1 MSRLAKKPV
10 ELPKGVEVTLA
21 GDLVTVK
28 GPKGSISITLSKGVK
43 VELTKETLAVV
54 GTDELTHHPFLGLDI
69 SRLKNALEGV
79 STGFKKTLE
88 LVGVGY
94 KAAVKGSD
102 LDLSLG
108 FSHPC
113 ILAIPKSLKV
123 EVEKNTRIHVSGVD
137 KVEVG
142 QFSATIRSKR
152 PPEPYKGKG
161 VKYEGEYIKRKAGK
175 KAK

>member
-1 MSRLAKKPV
+1 MSRLAKKPSQ
-10 ELPKGVEVTLA
+10 LPKGVEISVSGNTIS
-21 GDLVTVK
+21 VK
-28 GPKGSISITLSKGVK
+28 GPKGVLAFELNTGVS
-43 VELTKETLAVV
+43 VTVDGDIVNVV
-54 GTDELTHHPFLGLDI
+54 ANDELKHQPFLGLEK
-69 SRLKNALEGV
+69 SRLDNAILGV
-79 STGFKKTLE
+79 SQGYTKTLE

-94 KAAVKGSD
+94 RAAVKGTI

-113 ILAIPKSLKV
+113 ELIIPDGLTIK
-123 EVEKNTRIHVSGVD
+123 VEKNTLVHVSGID
-137 KVEVG
+137 KALVG

-161 VKYEGEYIKRKAGK
+161 VKYQGEYIRRKAGK

>member
-21 GDLVTVK
+21 GDVVTVK
-28 GPKGSISITLSKGVK
+28 GPKGSISITLNKGVK
-43 VELTKETLAVV
+43 LELSKETLGVT
-54 GTDELTHHPFLGLDI
+54 GSDELTHRPFLGLDI
-69 SRLKNALEGV
+69 SRLKNAVTGV

-94 KAAVKGSD
+94 KAAIKGSD

>member
-1 MSRLAKKPV
+1 MSRLAKKGV
-10 ELPKGVEVTLA
+10 ALPKGVEVSLD
-21 GDLVTVK
+21 GKKVTVK
-28 GPKGSISITLSKGVK
+28 GPKGSLSFTLNEGV
-43 VELTKETLAVV
+43 EFTKEADMV
-54 GTDELTHHPFLGLDI
+54 GVSAGSDLKHEPFLGLDI
-69 SRLKNALEGV
+69 SRLKNALTGV

-94 KAAVKGSD
+94 KAAVKGNTV
-102 LDLSLG
+102 DLSLG

-113 ILAIPKSLKV
+113 ILDIPEGIKV
-123 EVEKNTRIHVSGVD
+123 EVEKNTTIHVSGVD
-137 KVEVG
+137 KMVVG

-161 VKYEGEYIKRKAGK
+161 VKYQNEYIKRKAGK

>member
-1 MSRLAKKPV
+1 MSRLAKKPAI
-10 ELPKGVEVTLA
+10 LPKGVQVSVSGREI
-21 GDLVTVK
+21 TVK
-28 GPKGSISITLSKGVK
+28 GPKGTISYELNDGVN
-43 VELTKETLAVV
+43 VEVSENEANIIA
-54 GTDELTHHPFLGLDI
+54 TDELSHKPFLGLEK
-69 SRLKNALEGV
+69 SRLINSIIGV
-79 STGFKKTLE
+79 TEEFTKVLE

-94 KAAVKGSD
+94 RAAVKGKI

-113 ILAIPKSLKV
+113 ELAIPEGLKIA
-123 EVEKNTRIHVSGVD
+123 VEKNTVVKVTGVD
-137 KVEVG
+137 KALVG

-161 VKYEGEYIKRKAGK
+161 VKYQGEYIRRKAGK

>member
-1 MSRLAKKPV
+1 MSRLAKKPAK
-10 ELPKGVEVTLA
+10 LPSGVQ
-21 GDLVTVK
+21 VTVSGDQVTIK
-28 GPKGSISITLSKGVK
+28 GPKGTLSYKLNTGVTIK
-43 VELTKETLAVV
+43 VANDEALIEATN
-54 GTDELTHHPFLGLDI
+54 ELTHEPFLGLEK
-69 SRLKNALEGV
+69 SRLNNAIVGV
-79 STGFKKTLE
+79 TEEFTKVLE

-94 KAAVKGSD
+94 RAAVKGKI

-113 ILAIPKSLKV
+113 ELAIPEGLNV
-123 EVEKNTRIHVSGVD
+123 AIEKNTVIKVTGAD
-137 KVEVG
+137 KALVG

-161 VKYEGEYIKRKAGK
+161 VKYQGEYIRRKAGK

>member
-10 ELPKGVEVTLA
+10 ELPKGVDVSVS
-21 GDLVTVK
+21 GDVVTVK
-28 GPKGSISITLSKGVK
+28 GPKGSLTMKLSKGVK
-43 VELTKETLAVV
+43 VDLENGMAGVSGTEELSHL
-54 GTDELTHHPFLGLDI
+54 PFLGLDI
-69 SRLKNALEGV
+69 SRLKNAIEGV

-94 KAAVKGSD
+94 KAAVKGKI

-113 ILAIPKSLKV
+113 ELTIPDTLQI
-123 EVEKNTRIHVSGVD
+123 EVVKNTTIHVSGVD

-161 VKYEGEYIKRKAGK
+161 VKYQGEYIKRKAGK